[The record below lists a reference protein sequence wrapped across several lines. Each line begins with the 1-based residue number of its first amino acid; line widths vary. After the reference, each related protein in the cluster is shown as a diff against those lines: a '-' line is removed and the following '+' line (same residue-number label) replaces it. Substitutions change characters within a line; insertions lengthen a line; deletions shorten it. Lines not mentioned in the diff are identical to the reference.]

1 MVVIVFVTAG
11 LCLLAVVGIAKVV
24 QAGMHRLGLDLL
36 TVLLWCGL
44 AEWPSE
50 ARGRS

>member
-1 MVVIVFVTAG
+1 MLVIVLVSTA
-11 LCLLAVVGIAKVV
+11 LCAIAVVAIAKVV

-44 AEWPSE
+44 AEWPSD
-50 ARGRS
+50 A